1 MQARTSF
8 SSRVPLRPQRAS
20 KSSLLR
26 VLHPHHRVD
35 LHGHGDPRPAVPLS
49 LSSLCYCQNS
59 FVSLEKRSSKCPTR
73 KTKFPGAHFFFR
85 GRWEIANRNSRNLHD
100 TQKPDKNG
108 CRAVWMHSCTKP
120 VLRRTSGGAA
130 PESNCVPFHTP
141 IPGRADPEQA
151 RQATSSI
158 NADTRRD
165 ETQSEVQARGREVID
180 WCGGLKNPNTSRP
193 SSSFFLLG
201 VPAAASALAC
211 RLRTTVW
218 SPRQHKRVITWR
230 VRSNRGRLLLSYLNQ
245 DDC

>member
-1 MQARTSF
+1 M
-8 SSRVPLRPQRAS
+8 VIL
-20 KSSLLR
+20 
-26 VLHPHHRVD
+26 
-35 LHGHGDPRPAVPLS
+35 DPRSRSRSRHS
-49 LSSLCYCQNS
+49 LSELVCEPRKQA
-59 FVSLEKRSSKCPTR
+59 SSKCPT
-73 KTKFPGAHFFFR
+73 KKNEISGAHFFFR
-85 GRWEIANRNSRNLHD
+85 GRWENANRNPRDLHD

-158 NADTRRD
+158 NAADTRRD
-165 ETQSEVQARGREVID
+165 AVGDLSEGWRGDRLVRWLEEPKH
-180 WCGGLKNPNTSRP
+180 LST
-193 SSSFFLLG
+193 FFLFFFFLG

>member
-1 MQARTSF
+1 MYSILTTASTSM
-8 SSRVPLRPQRAS
+8 VIL
-20 KSSLLR
+20 
-26 VLHPHHRVD
+26 
-35 LHGHGDPRPAVPLS
+35 DPRSRSRSRHS
-49 LSSLCYCQNS
+49 LSELVCEPRKQA
-59 FVSLEKRSSKCPTR
+59 SSKCPT
-73 KTKFPGAHFFFR
+73 KKNEISGAHFFFR

-158 NADTRRD
+158 NAADTRRD
-165 ETQSEVQARGREVID
+165 AVGDLSEGWRGDRLVRWLEEPKH
-180 WCGGLKNPNTSRP
+180 LSTFFLF
-193 SSSFFLLG
+193 FFLLG

-230 VRSNRGRLLLSYLNQ
+230 VRSNRGRLLLSYLNR